1 MAVAAFPIGPLQTNS
16 YLIHKTSRAMA
27 IDVGGDPAPML
38 EYLHTHNLKLDA
50 ICITHRHFDHM
61 YGVAALEEATGA
73 IIYIPQDDDSLAGT
87 ESGKGGVWG
96 FPPVPEFTAS
106 PMPMG
111 RTVFGDMVCDVLK
124 TPGHTPGGVSL
135 YFPDEHAVFS
145 GDALFYRSIGRT
157 DFPGGDHDTLL
168 HSVKDVLFKLPADTT
183 VYPGH
188 GPTSNIGDEIAN
200 NPFCGEFRP

>member
-1 MAVAAFPIGPLQTNS
+1 MPVATFPLGPLQTNS
-16 YLIHKTSRAMA
+16 YLIHSGKQAVA
-27 IDVGGDPAPML
+27 VDVGGEPEPML
-38 EYLHTHNLKLDA
+38 EYLTTHGLTLAA

-73 IIYIPQDDDSLAGT
+73 LVYIPQDDDSLAGT
-87 ESGKGGVWG
+87 DSGKGGVWG
-96 FPPVPEFTAS
+96 FPPVPEFTAV

-111 RTVFGDMVCDVLK
+111 NTIFGDMVCQVLK

-168 HSVKDVLFKLPADTT
+168 RSLKDVLFKLPADTL

-188 GPTSNIGDEIAN
+188 GPTTNIGDEIAN